1 MIINVGGEFI
11 KNKKLK
17 NEDIL
22 FHLDK
27 ILTNNINKYYNM
39 FNIENYFKLSRKY
52 FHKNK
57 KDEYIILLNLKD
69 KIINTFNND
78 QHNEIYIA
86 LIDLF

>member
-22 FHLDK
+22 LHLDK

-52 FHKNK
+52 FHKN
-57 KDEYIILLNLKD
+57 
-69 KIINTFNND
+69 
-78 QHNEIYIA
+78 
-86 LIDLF
+86 